1 MTNTTPLSLY
11 LHIPWCVRKCPY
23 CDFNSHQSDS
33 FDQDAY
39 IDCLLLDLKHDLAH
53 YQITRPIHSIFI
65 GGGTPSL
72 FSAKNIAYLLNTAS
86 ELCDFE
92 KNIEITMEANPGTI
106 EYDNFAAYRE
116 AGVNRLSLGVQSF
129 EPEKLTLLGRIHSG
143 EEAIAAIETVK
154 IAGFDNFNIDLMF
167 GLPKQSIDQGLAD
180 LQQAI
185 DLAPTHISWYQ
196 LTLEPNTV
204 FYKKPPRLP
213 NEDLIADL
221 HDAGQQLLASNG
233 FQQYEISAYAKNNQ
247 LCQHN
252 INYWKFGD
260 YLGIGAG
267 AHGKISLADNTV
279 KRSRKIK
286 QPDSYMA
293 RKQQGNFCAAENI
306 ITGDELPFEY
316 MLNRLRLNQ
325 IIELS
330 ELPSNI
336 QLHST
341 DPTSPLNLAV
351 AKGLLRID
359 KDTIQ
364 KTELGQRFLN
374 DLLTL
379 FI

>member
-1 MTNTTPLSLY
+1 MVLAPPLSLY
-11 LHIPWCVRKCPY
+11 IHIPWCVRKCPY

-33 FDQDAY
+33 FDQAAY
-39 IDCLLLDLKHDLAH
+39 IECLLSDLKHDIAH
-53 YQITRPIHSIFI
+53 YKITRPIHSIFI

-72 FSAKNIAYLLNTAS
+72 FNAKSIAHLLNS
-86 ELCDFE
+86 VGELCSFE
-92 KNIEITMEANPGTI
+92 NNIEITMEANPGTI
-106 EYDNFAAYRE
+106 EHDNFAAYRE
-116 AGVNRLSLGVQSF
+116 AGVNRLSLGIQSF
-129 EPEKLTLLGRIHSG
+129 DPEKLTILGRIHSG
-143 EEAIAAIETVK
+143 KEAITAVETVK
-154 IAGFDNFNIDLMF
+154 SAGFDNFNIDLMF
-167 GLPKQSIDQGLAD
+167 GLPKQSIDEGLAD

-221 HDAGQQLLASNG
+221 HDAGQQLLAKHG
-233 FQQYEISAYAKNNQ
+233 FKHYEISAYAKNNKR
-247 LCQHN
+247 CQHN
-252 INYWKFGD
+252 INYWQFGD

-279 KRSRKIK
+279 KRTRKIK

-293 RKQQGNFCAAENI
+293 RKQQGNFLAADTIVTAE
-306 ITGDELPFEY
+306 ELPFEY

-325 IIELS
+325 TIELS

-336 QLHST
+336 DLKSNE
-341 DPTSPLNLAV
+341 PGSPLNLAV
-351 AKGLLRID
+351 AKGLLRIN